1 MRIILKLE
9 GFSKFN
15 QTNYPNV
22 NVMIYTRFERNCG
35 KFKRVHYLISF
46 KVDMSN
52 QSMINKIRK
61 SIVANGVVSDNNHE
75 MKMQCDELKDLLE
88 LLFVTK
94 NLLTLA

>member
-1 MRIILKLE
+1 
-9 GFSKFN
+9 
-15 QTNYPNV
+15 
-22 NVMIYTRFERNCG
+22 
-35 KFKRVHYLISF
+35 
-46 KVDMSN
+46 MSN

>member
-1 MRIILKLE
+1 
-9 GFSKFN
+9 
-15 QTNYPNV
+15 
-22 NVMIYTRFERNCG
+22 MIYTRFERNCG